1 MRLTCQGCRMRAST
15 LEHVGPSCVVP
26 HRGEGAGDQGKH
38 PIQQRSQGKRPPDL
52 PQTLA
57 PSLHVWHRFRHQP
70 PEVRRVVLMGE
81 VGHLVDDYVFHE
93 RRLQHHGSPVE
104 PQRTV
109 GGAAS
114 PPKGDDVMPI
124 AILQIVEQS
133 TDLLHYYGVIPVS
146 FTVNSQYRVSTQLTR
161 G

>member
-1 MRLTCQGCRMRAST
+1 
-15 LEHVGPSCVVP
+15 
-26 HRGEGAGDQGKH
+26 
-38 PIQQRSQGKRPPDL
+38 
-52 PQTLA
+52 
-57 PSLHVWHRFRHQP
+57 
-70 PEVRRVVLMGE
+70 MGE

-104 PQRTV
+104 PQRAV

-124 AILQIVEQS
+124 QIVEQS

-146 FTVNSQYRVSTQLTR
+146 FTVDSQYRVDAIDRGLGGWRLTEER
-161 G
+161 VEPTYVKDYDNKEDGQPTLRHLCFSPFPACLRLYSPSEL